1 MTCFIHSTIT
11 DGHFNFKYF
20 FCYVYFY
27 TFISVLDGCFY
38 DFSSYVI
45 ERITRVWCIHIVSV
59 ESSGANLHINTA

>member
-1 MTCFIHSTIT
+1 MDISILNIFSAM
-11 DGHFNFKYF
+11 
-20 FCYVYFY
+20 Y